1 VLLEFAAGVVQLID
15 FGTRLLS
22 DKTAKIYRFGTSP
35 GYVDLELVAA
45 ALSKVTAALDV
56 DVHKASIGGKELSA
70 NENDVQQLRHE
81 CLNIAQRA
89 GSLSSLSRGV
99 FFLRRWVWLVRE

>member
-1 VLLEFAAGVVQLID
+1 MLLEFAAGVVQLID

-45 ALSKVTAALDV
+45 ALSKVTAALDA
-56 DVHKASIGGKELSA
+56 DIQNASLGGSELSA
-70 NENDVQQLRHE
+70 NENDAQQLCHE
-81 CLNIAQRA
+81 C
-89 GSLSSLSRGV
+89 V
-99 FFLRRWVWLVRE
+99 T

>member
-1 VLLEFAAGVVQLID
+1 
-15 FGTRLLS
+15 LS

-81 CLNIAQRA
+81 CLNIAQRFS
-89 GSLSSLSRGV
+89 GSLSSLSRLLFCADGYG
-99 FFLRRWVWLVRE
+99 

>member
-81 CLNIAQRA
+81 CLNIAQRFS
-89 GSLSSLSRGV
+89 GSLSSLSRVLFAQMGV
-99 FFLRRWVWLVRE
+99 VSS